1 MNLQEAA
8 GQLGVHYQTIY
19 RWVRQGELT
28 ATKRG
33 ASYEVSDEEVTRFLN
48 ERNAPVPPR
57 ERIVVRDWDQQRQ
70 RFLTALHEGDELTA
84 REIID
89 RLSDGNVTIL
99 DICEELIAPGM
110 RFVGD
115 EWHAGRVS
123 VAEEHRATSICER
136 MVSRLAVH
144 PRGRP
149 RGTAVVSTPPNDL
162 HGLPSTMAAVV
173 LREDR
178 WKVHHLGANT
188 PVHELIG
195 LCKQVDADVAILSS
209 TMIPDSR
216 DISTVKETLA
226 EHGIQTMVG
235 GPGSTLRGLVHDAR
249 KLRETKFPE

>member
-19 RWVRQGELT
+19 RWVRQGELA

-33 ASYEVSDEEVTRFLN
+33 ASYEVSDEEVARFLT
-48 ERNAPVPPR
+48 ERNAPIPPP
-57 ERIVVRDWDQQRQ
+57 ERLMVRDWSQQRN
-70 RFLTALHEGDELTA
+70 RFITALHLGDELVA
-84 REIID
+84 REVLD
-89 RLSDGNVTIL
+89 RLADGNVSIL
-99 DICEELIAPGM
+99 DICEELIAPSM
-110 RFVGD
+110 RFIGD

-136 MVSRLAVH
+136 MVSRLTVH

-162 HGLPSTMAAVV
+162 HGLPSAMAAVV

-188 PVHELIG
+188 PVAELIA
-195 LCKQVDADVAILSS
+195 LCRQVDADVAIVSS
-209 TMIPDSR
+209 TMASESL
-216 DISTVKETLA
+216 DIATIKHTLA
-226 EHGIQTMVG
+226 ENGIHTMVG
-235 GPGSTLRGLVHDAR
+235 GPGSTLRGLIHDAR
-249 KLRETKFPE
+249 KLRDSKHPE